1 MHMEQ
6 KKSDTNRKYLRT
18 QLTGQV
24 FGNYILALMI
34 YVAALFAILAIGWSV
49 SINISWRPSNI
60 YYLLQWVKEWI
71 IAIML
76 ILILIGW
83 IVITLRFMT
92 RPLRYLD
99 ELVDASEK
107 LANPGE
113 EPIRLSRAMKSV
125 EDELNLVREGAL
137 RNAMLAK
144 EAEQRKNDLIVYLA
158 HDLKTPLTS
167 VIGYLTLL
175 RDEPQI
181 SEEMRSRYTGIALD
195 KAERLEDL
203 INEFF
208 DITRFNLTN
217 IQLEPES
224 VNISRMLEQ
233 IGFEF
238 HPILAEKDLKL
249 VKEIKPNVEMLCD
262 PDKLARVFDN
272 LLRNAVNY
280 SYAGTTIYL
289 SMDYEPIKDEVKI
302 CVENHGKTI
311 SPDKLDRIFEQ
322 FFRLDSSRRSSTGG
336 SGLGLAIAKEIV
348 ELHHGTITA
357 ESENESIRFTVVLP
371 GVPENLW

>member
-217 IQLEPES
+217 IQLKPER

-249 VKEIKPNVEMLCD
+249 ETEIKPNVEMLCD